1 LMKAQLQKQIPVDR
15 TNHEFSAFNAKVIA

>member
-1 LMKAQLQKQIPVDR
+1 MKAQLQKQIPVDR